1 MDFTLRHFQFID
13 GSAGG
18 CLFYPSAAPHSDAA
32 LLLND
37 LPAECV
43 GPLTRHRE
51 INWPQTFALRGL
63 KFADYDLLYRDFDRR
78 TAGRV
83 THYFKHHATPF
94 APPRHRCTAFV
105 QEGASESILQG
116 QILTYYR
123 TDPIYSLKLLAEK
136 SYFLEKPS
144 RELLNEPFFLDTQ
157 SVLRIRSHLV
167 NARAT
172 RDFEEHFICNRN
184 RLLSLVSLQH

>member
-13 GSAGG
+13 GAAGG
-18 CLFYPSAAPHSDAA
+18 CLFYPSAAPRSDAA

-51 INWPQTFALRGL
+51 INWPQTFARRAI
-63 KFADYDLLYRDFDRR
+63 KFADFDLLYRDFDGKSP
-78 TAGRV
+78 GRV
-83 THYFKHHATPF
+83 THYFKHHATPLQ
-94 APPRHRCTAFV
+94 PPRHRCTKFV
-105 QEGASESILQG
+105 QEGHSESILQG
-116 QILTYYR
+116 DILTYWR
-123 TDPIYSLKLLAEK
+123 TDPTYSLKLLAEK

-144 RELLNEPFFLDTQ
+144 RELLNEPFFLDTEA
-157 SVLRIRSHLV
+157 VLRIRSHLV
-167 NARAT
+167 TSLAV
-172 RDFEEHFICNRN
+172 RDFEEHFIRNRN